1 MEKSKGIPKDIIRQI
16 DITQKESP
24 LPPPKVK
31 IIVEGHQA
39 RIPLPRD
46 LRIELDLQEGKEY
59 ICEMDY
65 KPENKEI
72 VCKLLWLK

>member
-1 MEKSKGIPKDIIRQI
+1 MEKAKGIPKDVISQI
-16 DITQKESP
+16 DIFQKRKP
-24 LPPPKVK
+24 TATPKVK

-39 RIPLPRD
+39 RIPIPRD
-46 LRIELDLQEGKEY
+46 LRILLDLQEGKEY
-59 ICEMDY
+59 TLEMDY